1 MAGKWDKLLDE
12 AEKLTNKQLQKRISS
27 LTSLSDD
34 KIAKIIKETGI
45 SKTDI
50 VEVLRIVSDA
60 RIKNN
65 DKAQAIKK
73 INGGLETLLKVS
85 SYFI

>member
-50 VEVLRIVSDA
+50 VEVLRIVNDA

>member
-50 VEVLRIVSDA
+50 VEVLRIVNDA

-65 DKAQAIKK
+65 DKVQAIKK

-85 SYFI
+85 SYFL

>member
-50 VEVLRIVSDA
+50 VEVLRIVNDA

-73 INGGLETLLKVS
+73 INGGLEALLKVS
-85 SYFI
+85 SYFL

>member
-50 VEVLRIVSDA
+50 VEVLRIVNDA

-85 SYFI
+85 SYFL